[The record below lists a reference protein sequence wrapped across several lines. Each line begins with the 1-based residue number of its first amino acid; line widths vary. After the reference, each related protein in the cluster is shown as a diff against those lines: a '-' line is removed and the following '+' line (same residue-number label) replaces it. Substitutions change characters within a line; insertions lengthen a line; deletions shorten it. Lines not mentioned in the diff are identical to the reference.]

1 MQYLDTVKPITVC
14 FHVLEAGMI
23 PNLADLM
30 GVGMHGLFTP
40 LFSFLVARFASP
52 GKRFHRVQIMGVHVL
67 DITLVVLALYLVVRL
82 VWGRRV
88 PLPPGPPG
96 WPLIGNLLDVRT
108 AAPYKVLGAV
118 SGKYGKCSCHTYYM
132 HCSFNL
138 YIRSHYIPQSIGRA
152 VDCSRFLE
160 GIQRPTRKEERHHV
174 QQTTLYGGR

>member
-1 MQYLDTVKPITVC
+1 MVGSTELFHSELIMQYLDTVKRITVC
-14 FHVLEAGMI
+14 FHVLEAGKI
-23 PNLADLM
+23 PNLADFM

-40 LFSFLVARFASP
+40 LFSFLVARFASS

-108 AAPYKVLGAV
+108 AAPYKVLRAM
-118 SGKYGKCSCHTYYM
+118 SGKYGKCIVLVS
-132 HCSFNL
+132 
-138 YIRSHYIPQSIGRA
+138 YILHA
-152 VDCSRFLE
+152 LL
-160 GIQRPTRKEERHHV
+160 IQFIH
-174 QQTTLYGGR
+174 